1 MSLREGCNTIL
12 KADCV
17 DLMDRLYGGQ
27 RRAVSVSPDMHC
39 ALCSGVI
46 IPTSVKDA
54 GDVVAFFCNHG
65 YHTRCLKLA
74 IHTARGGGIN
84 HSNADTRP
92 EGKSHPPA
100 LSPCVPCVP
109 CVVCQQ

>member
-1 MSLREGCNTIL
+1 
-12 KADCV
+12 
-17 DLMDRLYGGQ
+17 MDRLYGGQ

-84 HSNADTRP
+84 NNSNADTRP
-92 EGKSHPPA
+92 EGKSPTSNQV
-100 LSPCVPCVP
+100 LVCVS
-109 CVVCQQ
+109 Q

>member
-84 HSNADTRP
+84 NSSNADTRP
-92 EGKSHPPA
+92 EGKSPTSNQV
-100 LSPCVPCVP
+100 L
-109 CVVCQQ
+109 VCGVCRND